1 MERSEPEPADEAS
14 SPIPARLEPADAFF
28 VVTVLGSLVAIA
40 AGAIDEASFLGAT
53 LIAILVLRRLEL
65 PPLFELCFA
74 TGIVLQGWGNALL
87 LFERIDWYD
96 KAVHFLTPMLIVP
109 SLYLLLARAGAVP
122 SPSGNDLKRAALGL
136 LVVMIAL
143 GTSLAAIWEL
153 IEGSADLLLGTSL
166 AHGYYETIADLYASL
181 FGSVA
186 AGAVLAWWAA
196 TGGRDLP
203 AQGVSTEATA
213 EAE

>member
-14 SPIPARLEPADAFF
+14 GPIPALEPADAFL
-28 VVTVLGSLVAIA
+28 VVTVLGTLVAMA
-40 AGAIDEASFLGAT
+40 AGAIDEASFLAAT

-65 PPLFELCFA
+65 PPLFELCVA

-96 KAVHFLTPMLIVP
+96 KAVHFLTPILIVP
-109 SLYLLLARAGAVP
+109 SLYLVLARAGALP
-122 SPSGNDLKRAALGL
+122 GPSGNHLKRGALGL
-136 LVVMIAL
+136 LVVTIAL

-166 AHGYYETIADLYASL
+166 AHGYYETIGDLYASL

-203 AQGVSTEATA
+203 ARGVSTEAAA